1 MFRRERNTCEICWTA
16 LNTGTDFQLS
26 GSGNMAITDSKYAC
40 FICLFLVIKFPS
52 NFKAFHLKQRF
63 YEKFGISFDISE
75 SSVESDWKKYTH
87 IIEHDLTYYINTYIS
102 NQKYKKFFHCDEF
115 IAC

>member
-87 IIEHDLTYYINTYIS
+87 IIEHDLTYYINTYLLIM
-102 NQKYKKFFHCDEF
+102 
-115 IAC
+115 